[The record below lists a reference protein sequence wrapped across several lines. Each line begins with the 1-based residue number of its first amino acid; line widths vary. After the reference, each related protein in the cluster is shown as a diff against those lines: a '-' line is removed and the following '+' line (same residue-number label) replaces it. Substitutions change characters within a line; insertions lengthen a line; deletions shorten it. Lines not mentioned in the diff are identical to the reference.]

1 MRVILPACFL
11 IFPNSPTQ
19 HQGHS
24 GVGKS
29 TIVKQVKATQ
39 KGQDDEQEKKAAV
52 VALIKSLVAITLDI
66 SAELCNCFDD
76 NEKSPEVSR
85 PP

>member
-1 MRVILPACFL
+1 
-11 IFPNSPTQ
+11 
-19 HQGHS
+19 
-24 GVGKS
+24 
-29 TIVKQVKATQ
+29 VKQVKATQ